1 MVIERFS
8 QKVLY
13 SGVFNTYIATGFFS
27 TLIFFVINSHLF
39 TPFEMMFGT
48 IIVTVALK
56 GVSNMMLSLI
66 ILLFDL
72 EHTKDKYALDM
83 AEDKLDLL
91 VNEIKMKEAKVR
103 TAKSNEAHNKMVKG
117 E

>member
-1 MVIERFS
+1 MVIENFS
-8 QKVLY
+8 KKVLY
-13 SGVFNTYIATGFFS
+13 SGLFNTYIATGFFA

-56 GVSNMMLSLI
+56 GISNMMLSLI
-66 ILLFDL
+66 ILLFNLENTKEKYDL
-72 EHTKDKYALDM
+72 HI

-91 VNEIKMKEAKVR
+91 MNEIKMKEARVR
-103 TAKSNEAHNKMVKG
+103 ASKSIDE